1 MLLNTQDTI
10 VAPATNYNTSSALG
24 IIRLSGEGAINIASK
39 VFSPSG
45 KRINNLIEAKSNN
58 TYFGQILDNKNII
71 DEVIITVYKA
81 PHSFTGENIVEI
93 TYHGSPFICKS
104 ILNLLLKHGARLA
117 EKGEFSQRA
126 FLNGKI
132 NLSQAE
138 AIADVI
144 ASKNKPSLNLAL
156 NQLRGGYNDM
166 LHSLR
171 EKFLHI
177 ASLLELEIDFSE
189 EHEIFVDRNQLLQEL
204 HSIKQTLQTLI
215 FSFEQGNAFKNGIP
229 IAIVGKPNSGKSTL
243 LNTILK
249 EDRSIVSDI
258 EGTTRDTI
266 EESIIINEVEYRFID
281 TAGIRQ
287 SNNIIEK
294 QGIERS
300 FKAIDKALIIILLL
314 DLECS
319 QEVRQEQK
327 KELLSDIDTSKKTII
342 TVLNKADK
350 IQISKEELS
359 KLQTEGNIV
368 ISAKEDRGIDILLQE
383 ISNKTPQQDF
393 SKTIFLTNARHYSA
407 MQSAFNEVVLSIEG
421 VENMLSSD
429 LIAENIR
436 MAMNYLGEITG
447 ELCNEDILQNIFS
460 NFCIGK

>member
-10 VAPATNYNTSSALG
+10 VAPATNYSTSSALG
-24 IIRLSGEGAINIASK
+24 IIRLSGENSINIVDK
-39 VFSPSG
+39 IFSPSG
-45 KRINNLIEAKSNN
+45 KRISNLKEAKGSN

-71 DEVIITVYKA
+71 DEVVVSIYKA

-93 TYHGSPFICKS
+93 THHGSPFICKS
-104 ILNLLLKHGARLA
+104 ILNLLLKNGARLA

-138 AIADVI
+138 AIADII
-144 ASKNKPSLNLAL
+144 ASRNKLSLNLAL
-156 NQLRGGYNDM
+156 NQLRGGYNEM

-204 HSIKQTLQTLI
+204 NLTKQNLQNLLS
-215 FSFEQGNAFKNGIP
+215 SFEQGNAFKNGTP

-266 EESIIINEVEYRFID
+266 EERVTINEVEYRFID

-294 QGIERS
+294 KGIERS

-314 DLECS
+314 DLEYS
-319 QEVRQEQK
+319 KEDREEQK
-327 KELLSDIDTSKKTII
+327 KELLSEIDISKKTII

-350 IQISKEELS
+350 IQLSKEEIS
-359 KLQTEGNIV
+359 KLEAEDNII
-368 ISAKEDRGIDILLQE
+368 ISAKENKGVDILLNE
-383 ISNKTPQQDF
+383 ISKKTPLQDF
-393 SKTIFLTNARHYSA
+393 NKTIFLTNARHYSA
-407 MQSAFNEVVLSIEG
+407 IQSALNEIVLSIEG
-421 VENMLSSD
+421 VENILSSD

-436 MAMNYLGEITG
+436 MAINYLGEITG
-447 ELCNEDILQNIFS
+447 EICNEDILQNIFS